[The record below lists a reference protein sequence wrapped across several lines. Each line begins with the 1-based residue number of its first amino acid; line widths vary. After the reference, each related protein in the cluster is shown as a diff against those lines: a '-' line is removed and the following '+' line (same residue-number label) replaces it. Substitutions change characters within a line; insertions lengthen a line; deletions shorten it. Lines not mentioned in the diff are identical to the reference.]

1 METVYAV
8 LSPSVMVFFVIKM
21 MMKMS
26 IFVPLNDKLLCKKLE
41 DIGMHLRVREPL
53 QGTVSWTDKPMP
65 YFVHQVWAIWR
76 KQGEQKSFSR
86 LTGVSGMTISRVETT
101 QGHMR
106 IIICMHR
113 AARSLLIHD
122 TEFLINLLKGL
133 WNY

>member
-1 METVYAV
+1 
-8 LSPSVMVFFVIKM
+8 
-21 MMKMS
+21 
-26 IFVPLNDKLLCKKLE
+26 
-41 DIGMHLRVREPL
+41 MHLRVREPL

-122 TEFLINLLKGL
+122 TEFLINLLKGP

>member
-8 LSPSVMVFFVIKM
+8 LSPSLMVFFVIKM

-65 YFVHQVWAIWR
+65 YFVHQVWAIWTI
-76 KQGEQKSFSR
+76 QGEQK
-86 LTGVSGMTISRVETT
+86 
-101 QGHMR
+101 
-106 IIICMHR
+106 C
-113 AARSLLIHD
+113 
-122 TEFLINLLKGL
+122 FLG
-133 WNY
+133 